1 MKKYVKPELY
11 YENFELSQHI
21 AACGI
26 DVNHDDTAKC
36 TPSLDPEFWGG
47 MENTVFNSGRTDCSM
62 DISAI
67 DVYCYTVGTSEA
79 GRTFNS

>member
-26 DVNHDDTAKC
+26 DVKNSTSQYDCAQ
-36 TPSLDPEFWGG
+36 LDPDFWGG
-47 MENTVFNSGRTDCSM
+47 MSGRVFDSANSCTL
-62 DISAI
+62 DIRAI
-67 DVYCYTVGTSEA
+67 EVYCYTAGTSEA
-79 GRTFNS
+79 GKLFNS

>member
-26 DVNHDDTAKC
+26 DVKNASSKEAC
-36 TPSLDPEFWGG
+36 AQLDPDFWGG
-47 MENTVFNSGRTDCSM
+47 MSDRVFDSVNSCTI
-62 DISAI
+62 DISTI
-67 DVYCYTVGTSEA
+67 EVYCYTSGTNEA
-79 GRTFNS
+79 GKLFNS